1 MLSRREWQHL
11 RVGVLLTE
19 AEPVQPLTRAEV
31 QTFVIFSTW
40 IIAGLFLD
48 GWSHQVR
55 KPETFFTPWHGLMYS
70 GFFAALVFGAWQ
82 DSRARARGETGS
94 GMDRLVTIGG
104 ALFVAGALGDG
115 LWHTLLGIEVNTE
128 ALLSPT
134 HLTLATGGLLLV
146 STPGRVAWRSRN
158 VAGGK
163 PTASWA
169 VVQSV
174 AATAAIVA
182 FFTQFA
188 SAFRVDRINDVA
200 FKGMGPL
207 AEAHVIRGVTAILL
221 TNALLLGALVF
232 LSSRWTLPR
241 GACTFV
247 LGAVALGCNG
257 LTGFDHPAIVLA
269 AVFGGIAADAALALE
284 RPHLMPIVT
293 PIVTWSTWTALAA
306 ATAPFEW
313 SPNVWG
319 GAIFLATLTGVGL
332 QVLATQPN
340 AAATSPANVGHVP
353 TSS

>member
-1 MLSRREWQHL
+1 MDTLAAQDKQ
-11 RVGVLLTE
+11 
-19 AEPVQPLTRAEV
+19 QPLTRSEV

-70 GFFAALVFGAWQ
+70 GFFAAVVFGAWS
-82 DSRARARGETGS
+82 DSRARARGETAS

-104 ALFVAGALGDG
+104 VLFVAGAVGDG
-115 LWHTLLGIEVNTE
+115 IWHTLLGIEVNTE

-134 HLTLATGGLLLV
+134 HLTLATGGLLLT
-146 STPGRVAWRSRN
+146 STPARVAWRTRRTA
-158 VAGGK
+158 AGAA
-163 PTASWA
+163 PVASWA

-174 AATAAIVA
+174 AATVAVGA

-188 SAFRVDRINDVA
+188 SAFRVDRIYDVA
-200 FKGMGPL
+200 FKGMGSL

-221 TNALLLGALVF
+221 TNAILLGAITF

-247 LGAVALGCNG
+247 LGVVALASNG
-257 LTGFDHPAIVLA
+257 LTGFDHPLVVLA
-269 AVFGGIAADAALALE
+269 AVLGGLAADAALALE
-284 RPHLMPIVT
+284 RPKLVPIVT
-293 PIVTWSTWTALAA
+293 PLVMWSTWTAIVA

-332 QVLATQPN
+332 QVLAYP
-340 AAATSPANVGHVP
+340 SL
-353 TSS
+353 SSDR

>member
-1 MLSRREWQHL
+1 M
-11 RVGVLLTE
+11 GLLLGRDRYRQGMDTL
-19 AEPVQPLTRAEV
+19 AAQDKQQPLTRSET

-70 GFFAALVFGAWQ
+70 GFFAAVVFGAWS

-94 GMDRLVTIGG
+94 GMDRLVNIGG
-104 ALFVAGALGDG
+104 ALFVAGAIGDG
-115 LWHTLLGIEVNTE
+115 IWHTLLGIEVNTE

-146 STPGRVAWRSRN
+146 STPARVAWRSRTTDHP
-158 VAGGK
+158 A
-163 PTASWA
+163 ASWA

-174 AATAAIVA
+174 TATAAVAA

-188 SAFRVDRINDVA
+188 SAFRVDRIYDVA

-221 TNALLLGALVF
+221 TNAILLGAITF
-232 LSSRWTLPR
+232 LASRWTLPR

-247 LGAVALGCNG
+247 LAAVAVATNG
-257 LTGFDHPAIVLA
+257 LTGFDHPLVVLA
-269 AVFGGIAADAALALE
+269 AIAGGVAADAALALE
-284 RPHLMPIVT
+284 RPKLVPIVT
-293 PIVTWSTWTALAA
+293 PLVMWSAWTAIVA

-332 QVLATQPN
+332 QVLAYP
-340 AAATSPANVGHVP
+340 SL
-353 TSS
+353 SSDR

>member
-1 MLSRREWQHL
+1 MVFDQRE
-11 RVGVLLTE
+11 VVDAPT
-19 AEPVQPLTRAEV
+19 PLTRSEV

-82 DSRARARGETGS
+82 DSRARARGETAS

-104 ALFVAGALGDG
+104 LLFVAGAVGDG
-115 LWHTLLGIEVNTE
+115 IWHTLLGIEVNTE

-134 HLTLATGGLLLV
+134 HLTLATGGLLLT
-146 STPGRVAWRSRN
+146 STPARVAWRTRHTADGARP
-158 VAGGK
+158 V
-163 PTASWA
+163 ASWA

-174 AATAAIVA
+174 TATVAVFA

-188 SAFRVDRINDVA
+188 SAFRVDRIYDVA
-200 FKGMGPL
+200 LKGMGPL

-221 TNALLLGALVF
+221 TNAILLGAITF

-247 LGAVALGCNG
+247 LGAVAIATNG
-257 LTGFDHPAIVLA
+257 LTGFDHPLVVLA
-269 AVFGGIAADAALALE
+269 AIAGGLAADAALALD
-284 RPHLMPIVT
+284 RAPLVAIVT
-293 PIVTWSTWTALAA
+293 PLVMWSAWTVIVA

-319 GAIFLATLTGVGL
+319 GTIFLATLSGVGL
-332 QVLATQPN
+332 QVLSYP
-340 AAATSPANVGHVP
+340 SL
-353 TSS
+353 SSER